1 MHIRT
6 KQKEKALAEKMQS
19 DLDARRAALKL
30 RIMEKLSAVGTLSS
44 MAAHELKQP
53 LTVINNYAGSLR
65 RRLLRSDVPREVL
78 VEALTEIEQSG
89 MRAAEV
95 IDLVRGYASNK
106 GRHFVRTDLAERARS
121 VLDRNRKY
129 AATIRADLTAGTFVQ
144 ADVTE
149 IELVLNNLLKNALAA
164 VSDVRNPC
172 VTLKVCRDGENACAV
187 VSDNGPALSDEQF
200 AQIGQIGRTTKKN
213 GMGMGLAIV
222 RSLLEA
228 HAGSLKIERLEP
240 RGLACT
246 ATIPLDKDK
255 DGVTSD
261 AADGAVSN
269 T

>member
-1 MHIRT
+1 
-6 KQKEKALAEKMQS
+6 MQS

-30 RIMEKLSAVGTLSS
+30 RTMEKLSAVGTLSS

-187 VSDNGPALSDEQF
+187 VSDNGPALSDEQL

-246 ATIPLDKDK
+246 ATIPLDKD
-255 DGVTSD
+255 GVTSD
-261 AADGAVSN
+261 AADGAASN